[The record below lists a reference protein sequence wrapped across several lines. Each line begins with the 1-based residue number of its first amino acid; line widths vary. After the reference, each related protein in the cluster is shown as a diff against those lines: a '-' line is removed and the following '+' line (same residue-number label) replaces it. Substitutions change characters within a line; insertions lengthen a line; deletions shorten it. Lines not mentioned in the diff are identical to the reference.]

1 MRFLDSRDAYFDAKK
16 NLNEK
21 YFFILKIFD
30 FENFDFLKKNLIFQK
45 SKISIE
51 KSIFSSKN
59 FT

>member
-30 FENFDFLKKNLIFQK
+30 FENFDFLRKKSDF
-45 SKISIE
+45 SKIE
-51 KSIFSSKN
+51 N
-59 FT
+59 FD